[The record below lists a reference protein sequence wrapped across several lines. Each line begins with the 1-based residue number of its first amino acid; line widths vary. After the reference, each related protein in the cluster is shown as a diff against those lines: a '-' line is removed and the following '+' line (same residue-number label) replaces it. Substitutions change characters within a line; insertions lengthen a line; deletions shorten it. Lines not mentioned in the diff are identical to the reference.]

1 MRTVKPLNDF
11 WRFTKL
17 PAGMNISKDNVIS
30 PEYEDAS
37 WQPVVLPHT
46 YNSEDGAGRMAAAD
60 GGDYYRGTVCY
71 RRNLALSFEECSGKE
86 LYLEFEGA
94 NTVAEVY
101 INGRFAGEHSG
112 GYSAFRFDITDY
124 IYPDKDN
131 LIAVIVSNAPTDYI
145 APITDNGDFTKMG
158 GLYRGVKLIAVEPV
172 HIALKDSGSC
182 GVSIDSYPPLDVF
195 INLKQQQFA
204 VELNTKILSASTIV
218 TTIKN
223 LMNSLVK
230 DFNIFFNTIE
240 SKKEFWELVS
250 GKESI
255 QEISFDMVVPNF
267 FGATGAAKELVSGA
281 KLSLNADSVELSIKN
296 KKGGLKATLD
306 AIDSYVKYSSASG
319 SWKLKIKSDGEAR
332 YRTVSSTDCCLKKQI
347 ESDILDLVKK
357 MDNNWQVD
365 NAVYNG
371 LLDKLNGLFDYE
383 E

>member
-1 MRTVKPLNDF
+1 MQR
-11 WRFTKL
+11 
-17 PAGMNISKDNVIS
+17 NISFILLQANVVFN
-30 PEYEDAS
+30 
-37 WQPVVLPHT
+37 QQLT
-46 YNSEDGAGRMAAAD
+46 LF
-60 GGDYYRGTVCY
+60 GDEFDDTKEG
-71 RRNLALSFEECSGKE
+71 RNLAFRSVVEKFIEKKTIKISPRITEYVLVYKTEITKDI
-86 LYLEFEGA
+86 LYCQLAKRTQMDTYKLTE
-94 NTVAEVY
+94 NT
-101 INGRFAGEHSG
+101 
-112 GYSAFRFDITDY
+112 ITQ
-124 IYPDKDN
+124 
-131 LIAVIVSNAPTDYI
+131 
-145 APITDNGDFTKMG
+145 
-158 GLYRGVKLIAVEPV
+158 E
-172 HIALKDSGSC
+172 
-182 GVSIDSYPPLDVF
+182 SIHSYPPLDVF

-250 GKESI
+250 DKEAI

-267 FGATGAAKELVSGA
+267 FGATGAAKELVTGA
-281 KLSLNADSVELSIKN
+281 KSSLNADSVELSIKN

-365 NAVYNG
+365 NDVYNG
-371 LLDKLNGLFDYE
+371 LLDRLNGLFDYE